1 MKLSE
6 ALMEMIEIIQTGDH
20 YNEEYELML
29 ADFITHI
36 EGEDTIRMSFEMAR
50 QQLSNK
56 KPKT

>member
-1 MKLSE
+1 
-6 ALMEMIEIIQTGDH
+6 MIEIIQTGDH